1 LNKGFAMRVVF
12 AVVLMALSV
21 SATAAEIVAGPMP
34 GHSTMRQVKV
44 WVQTDEPAVVQIRYR
59 ADDGEDWQYSEPEAA
74 DSTKANTATLL
85 ATGLE
90 PGLTYAYEVL
100 LDEAVQPAEHE
111 QRFVTQPL
119 WQWREDP
126 PDFRFAMG
134 SCAYINQPEYDR
146 PGTPYGGDYRIFDA
160 IAEAEPA
167 FMLWL
172 GDNVYYREAD
182 WNSESG
188 MYARFSHTRGH
199 KALSKLVTGTHHYA
213 TWDDHD
219 YGPNNADRGYAMRET
234 ALEVFDAFWP
244 NPDFSAAGTGG
255 VTNYFEW
262 HDVGFF
268 LLDNRYFRSANY
280 RVTGERTILGE
291 EQIDWLIDA
300 LKSSNASF
308 KFVAMGGQFLNSA
321 ENSETYINLAPGE
334 RREILDRIE
343 AERIPGVIFLS
354 GDRHHSVLLKMD
366 RYRNYPLY
374 EWTVSPLT
382 AGAHDPRDE
391 AMQYDVDGSLY
402 TERNFGMI
410 EVTGPRNERVLTLT
424 LHDSDGDEVWR
435 EEIRQDELQP

>member
-1 LNKGFAMRVVF
+1 MRILI
-12 AVVLMALSV
+12 AVLLAASSV
-21 SATAAEIVAGPMP
+21 AASAAEIVAGPMP

-44 WVQTDEPAVVQIRYR
+44 WVQTDEPALVQLRYR
-59 ADDGEDWQYSEPEAA
+59 ADDGEDWRTSAPEAT
-74 DSTKANTATLL
+74 DSEKANTATLL

-90 PGLTYAYEVL
+90 PGLRYEYEVL
-100 LDEAVQPAEHE
+100 IDDVVQPAEHA

-126 PDFRFAMG
+126 PDFRFALG
-134 SCAYINQPEYDR
+134 SCAYINQPVYDR
-146 PGTPYGGDYRIFDA
+146 PGEPYGGDYRIFDA
-160 IAEAEPA
+160 IADAEPA

-182 WNSESG
+182 WNSKSG

-199 KALSKLVTGTHHYA
+199 EALSRLVTGAHHYA

-219 YGPNNADRGYAMRET
+219 YGPNNSDRGYAMREA
-234 ALEVFDAFWP
+234 ALEVFNAFWA

-268 LLDNRYFRSANY
+268 LLDNRYFRQANY
-280 RVTGERTILGE
+280 RVSGDRTILGE
-291 EQIDWLIDA
+291 DQVEWLIDA
-300 LKSSNASF
+300 LKTSNASF
-308 KFVAMGGQFLNSA
+308 KFVVMGGQLLNSA
-321 ENSETYINLAPGE
+321 ESGENYINLAPGE
-334 RREILDRIE
+334 RRELLDRIE
-343 AERIPGVIFLS
+343 AERIPGVVFLT

-366 RYRNYPLY
+366 RYRTYPLH

-382 AGAHDPRDE
+382 AGSHNPGDE
-391 AMQYDVDGSLY
+391 AMQYDVEGSLY

-410 EVTGPRNERVLTLT
+410 EVTGPRNERVATLI
-424 LHDSDGDEVWR
+424 LHNSDGEEVWR
-435 EEIRQDELQP
+435 DEIRQQDLQP

>member
-1 LNKGFAMRVVF
+1 MRFVI
-12 AVVLMALSV
+12 ATLLAACSLSV
-21 SATAAEIVAGPMP
+21 SAAEIVAGPMP

-44 WVQTDEPAVVQIRYR
+44 WVQTDEPAVVQLRFR
-59 ADDGEDWQYSEPEAA
+59 AEDGGEWQTSRPEAT
-74 DSTKANTATLL
+74 DSEKANTAILL

-90 PGLTYAYEVL
+90 PGLDYEYEVL
-100 LDEAVQPAEHE
+100 VDEQVQPAEHK

-126 PDFRFAMG
+126 PDFRFALG
-134 SCAYINQPEYDR
+134 SCAYINQSEYDR
-146 PGTPYGGDYRIFDA
+146 PGEPYGGDYRIFDA
-160 IAEAEPA
+160 IAEASPA

-182 WNSESG
+182 WNSKSG

-199 KALSKLVTGTHHYA
+199 NALSRLVTGTHHYA

-219 YGPNNADRGYAMRET
+219 YGPNNSDRGYAMRET
-234 ALEVFDAFWP
+234 ALEVFNAFWA

-268 LLDNRYFRSANY
+268 LLDNRYFRQANY

-291 EQIDWLIDA
+291 DQIDWLIDA
-300 LKSSNASF
+300 LKTSNASF
-308 KFVAMGGQFLNSA
+308 KFVAIGGQFLNSA

-354 GDRHHSVLLKMD
+354 GDRHHSVLMKME
-366 RYRNYPLY
+366 RYRTYPIH

-382 AGAHDPRDE
+382 AGSHDPDDE
-391 AMQYDVDGSLY
+391 AMQYDVGGSLY
-402 TERNFGMI
+402 TERNFGMV
-410 EVTGPRNERVLTLT
+410 EVTGPRNERVLALT
-424 LHDSDGDEVWR
+424 LHDSDGNEVWR
-435 EEIRQDELQP
+435 EEIRQVDLQP